1 LDRKQPLP
9 LKQRIERLLKEAM
22 VSKGLDPGLYRIVWM
37 MKDKAARLPDVVL
50 PTVELEIENK
60 N

>member
-1 LDRKQPLP
+1 
-9 LKQRIERLLKEAM
+9 M